1 MIAIHTYAPCNEN
14 DNIDK
19 PLVYN
24 MLLSALLAN
33 VFFDGIK
40 LYTTKKVKEIVEH
53 IGIPYKEIITEPFD
67 NYNYKTFSIPKLITF
82 SLQEEPF
89 IHLDLDTHIYNIDQ
103 KKLNDMD
110 IFYSYP
116 DTPVGGGTY
125 SEVERLY
132 NTYLTNLYK
141 IGDKLSPEL
150 KENITLFDIPNFCV
164 FGGTDYKLI
173 KKSVNHCLEIYKSN
187 MEHFDSNYYNACII
201 EQLLI
206 PSVIRMLKGKK
217 DEEHTYLFNVEDK
230 FIVEN
235 EQDEFI
241 KPTYPFKMNFNGKH
255 RLIGSEQELYN
266 MVNYDFNEIIHL
278 NGYKNMEQILFL
290 TKEMVV
296 QRFKGFKYI
305 LKINELF
312 PDKYEF
318 EDISKRYYTTLKN
331 NLIDWDKTYKSTI
344 L

>member
-19 PLVYN
+19 QLVYN

-40 LYTTKKVKEIVEH
+40 LYTTKKVKEIVEY
-53 IGIPYKEIITEPFD
+53 IGIPYSEIITEPFD
-67 NYNYKTFSIPKLITF
+67 DYNYKTFSIPKLITF
-82 SLQEEPF
+82 SQQTEPF

-103 KKLNDMD
+103 KKLNDID

-116 DTPVGGGTY
+116 DMPVGNGTY
-125 SEVERLY
+125 VEMEKLHK
-132 NTYLTNLYK
+132 TYLTNLYK
-141 IGDKLSPEL
+141 IGDRLSPDF
-150 KENITLFDIPNFCV
+150 KKNITLFDIPNFCV
-164 FGGTDYKLI
+164 FGGTDFKLI
-173 KKSVNHCLEIYKSN
+173 KDSVDYCLEIYKSN

-206 PSVIRMLKGKK
+206 PSAIRYLGGKK
-217 DEEHTYLFNVEDK
+217 DVEYTYLFNVEDK

-235 EQDEFI
+235 ETDEFVT
-241 KPTYPFKMNFNGKH
+241 PTYPFTMNFNRKH
-255 RLIGSEQELYN
+255 RVIRNEKDLYN

-290 TKEMVV
+290 TKEMIV
-296 QRFKGFKYI
+296 QRFKGFEYI
-305 LKINELF
+305 IKINELF
-312 PDKYEF
+312 PEKNEF
-318 EDISKRYYTTLKN
+318 DNISKRYYSTLKN
-331 NLIDWDKTYKSTI
+331 NLNDWEKTIKTTI

>member
-1 MIAIHTYAPCNEN
+1 MVAIHTYAPCNEN

-19 PLVYN
+19 QLVYN
-24 MLLSALLAN
+24 MLLSTLLAN

-67 NYNYKTFSIPKLITF
+67 DYNYKTFSIPKLITF
-82 SLQEEPF
+82 SIQDEPF
-89 IHLDLDTHIYNIDQ
+89 IHLDLDTFIYNIDQ
-103 KKLNDMD
+103 NKLDD
-110 IFYSYP
+110 IDVFYSYP
-116 DTPVGGGTY
+116 DMPVGNGTY
-125 SEVERLY
+125 SEVEKLHK
-132 NTYLTNLYK
+132 TYLTNLYK

-150 KENITLFDIPNFCV
+150 KKNITLFDIPNFCV

-173 KKSVNHCLEIYKSN
+173 KESTDYCLDIYKTN

-206 PSVIRMLKGKK
+206 PSTIRMLSGKK
-217 DEEHTYLFNVEDK
+217 DEEHVYLFNTEDK

-235 EQDEFI
+235 EKDEFI

-255 RLIGSEQELYN
+255 RLINSERELYN

-290 TKEMVV
+290 TKEMIV
-296 QRFKGFKYI
+296 QRFNGYKYI
-305 LKINELF
+305 IKINELF
-312 PDKYEF
+312 PSENEF
-318 EDISKRYYTTLKN
+318 DNISKRYYSTLKN
-331 NLIDWDKTYKSTI
+331 NLIDWDKTIKTTI